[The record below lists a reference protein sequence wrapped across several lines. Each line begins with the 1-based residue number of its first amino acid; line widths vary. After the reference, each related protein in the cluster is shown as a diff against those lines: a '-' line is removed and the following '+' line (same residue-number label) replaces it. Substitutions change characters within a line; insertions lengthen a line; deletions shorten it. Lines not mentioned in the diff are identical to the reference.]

1 MLYFIGQIFHIIE
14 ILLWILL
21 AASGAYILL
30 FALVSML
37 WKKQASPLASYMTK
51 HEVGRKEQYF
61 KFLILYP
68 AYNEDRVIVH
78 SVHTFLG
85 QYYPYDSF
93 HVCVISDH
101 MQPET
106 NETLS
111 QLPITLLQPVFE
123 KSSKAKAMQY
133 AINYFRDE
141 RLEEK
146 GESNERSGAKIKDY
160 DYVVILDADN
170 VVDSN
175 FLSNLNNICRKGYKA
190 IQCHRC
196 AKNSNND
203 IAVLDGVSEEINNT
217 IFRKAHNRIGLSS
230 ALIGSGMCFDYKWFA
245 KNVFR
250 LSTAGEDRELEALL
264 LKQKI
269 YIHYEENIHVFDEKV
284 SNKDNFQKQRLRW
297 MTAQIQS
304 LLNLLPYIPK
314 AILTLNIDF
323 IDKTIQQALIPRSM
337 LIIITFAMALI
348 ITLISRAWCIK
359 WWLLFLFICLS
370 LYVSTP
376 RQLRKHSVFGKLLSL
391 PMLVWRMIQNILK
404 IDHKNTDFI
413 HTTHG
418 RVEGKN

>member
-1 MLYFIGQIFHIIE
+1 MIWIILHIIE
-14 ILLWILL
+14 IFFWLLL
-21 AASGAYILL
+21 AASGAYILF

-37 WKKQASPLASYMTK
+37 WKRPISPLSAYLEGQIRSMREPRQFT
-51 HEVGRKEQYF
+51 
-61 KFLILYP
+61 FLVLYP
-68 AYNEDRVIVH
+68 AYNEDRVIVN

-85 QYYPYDSF
+85 QYYPYKGF
-93 HVCVISDH
+93 HVAVISDH

-106 NETLS
+106 NEKLA

-133 AINYFRDE
+133 ALQQIQ
-141 RLEEK
+141 
-146 GESNERSGAKIKDY
+146 GEY

-170 VVDSN
+170 VVESD
-175 FLSNLNNICRKGYKA
+175 FLAKLNEVCNKGYDA

-217 IFRKAHNRIGLSS
+217 LFRKAHNRIGLSS
-230 ALIGSGMCFDYKWFA
+230 ALIGSGMCFRYKWFK
-245 KNVFR
+245 KNVYK

-264 LKQKI
+264 LRQRI
-269 YIHYEENIHVFDEKV
+269 HIHYEPDIHVYDEKV

-304 LLNLLPYIPK
+304 LFSLLPYLPQ
-314 AILTLNIDF
+314 ALMEGNIDY
-323 IDKTIQQALIPRSM
+323 IDKTFQQALIPRSM
-337 LIIITFAMALI
+337 LVVGAFSMALVM
-348 ITLISRAWCIK
+348 TLFCLIFSLTWYIK

-376 RQLRKHSVFGKLLSL
+376 KQLRSHSVFGKILSL
-391 PMLVWRMIQNILK
+391 PKLVWKMVMNILK
-404 IDHKNTDFI
+404 IDRKNTDFI
-413 HTTHG
+413 HTTHDSQ
-418 RVEGKN
+418 EEKIKK

>member
-1 MLYFIGQIFHIIE
+1 MIWIILHIIE
-14 ILLWILL
+14 IFFWLLL
-21 AASGAYILL
+21 AASGAYILF

-37 WKKQASPLASYMTK
+37 WKRPISPHSAYLEGQIRSMREPRQFT
-51 HEVGRKEQYF
+51 
-61 KFLILYP
+61 FLVLYP
-68 AYNEDRVIVH
+68 AYNEDRVIVN

-85 QYYPYDSF
+85 QYYPYKGF
-93 HVCVISDH
+93 HVAVISDH

-106 NETLS
+106 NEKLA

-133 AINYFRDE
+133 ALQQIQ
-141 RLEEK
+141 
-146 GESNERSGAKIKDY
+146 GEY

-170 VVDSN
+170 VVESD
-175 FLSNLNNICRKGYKA
+175 FLAKLNEVCNKGYDA

-217 IFRKAHNRIGLSS
+217 LFRKAHNRIGLSS
-230 ALIGSGMCFDYKWFA
+230 ALIGSGMCFRYKWFK
-245 KNVFR
+245 KNVYK

-264 LKQKI
+264 LRQRI
-269 YIHYEENIHVFDEKV
+269 HIHYEPDIHVYDEKV

-304 LLNLLPYIPK
+304 LFSLLPYLPQ
-314 AILTLNIDF
+314 ALMEGNIDY
-323 IDKTIQQALIPRSM
+323 IDKTFQQALIPRSM
-337 LIIITFAMALI
+337 LVVGAFGMALVM
-348 ITLISRAWCIK
+348 TLFCLIFSLTWYIK

-376 RQLRKHSVFGKLLSL
+376 KQLRSHSVFGKILSL
-391 PMLVWRMIQNILK
+391 PKLVWKMVMNILK
-404 IDHKNTDFI
+404 IDRKNTDFI
-413 HTTHG
+413 HTTHDSQ
-418 RVEGKN
+418 EEKIKK

>member
-1 MLYFIGQIFHIIE
+1 MHIVWLVIHIIE
-14 ILLWILL
+14 IFLWVLLG
-21 AASGAYILL
+21 ASGAYILF

-37 WKKQASPLASYMTK
+37 WKKQASPLASYI
-51 HEVGRKEQYF
+51 RRRDLLKEEKYNN
-61 KFLILYP
+61 FLILYP
-68 AYNEDRVIVH
+68 AYNEDRVIVN
-78 SVHTFLG
+78 SVHTFIG
-85 QYYPYDSF
+85 QYYPYQNF

-106 NETLS
+106 NEQLA

-133 AINYFRDE
+133 AINYIRGE
-141 RLEEK
+141 RLEVRGEK
-146 GESNERSGAKIKDY
+146 NMDF

-175 FLSNLNNICRKGYKA
+175 FLEELNKICNRGYKA

-230 ALIGSGMCFDYKWFA
+230 ALIGSGMCFDYQWFCE
-245 KNVFR
+245 NVFN
-250 LSTAGEDRELEALL
+250 LTTAGEDRELEALL

-269 YIHYEENIHVFDEKV
+269 YIHYEPEIHVYDEKV

-314 AILTLNIDF
+314 AIITGNIDF

-337 LIIITFAMALI
+337 LIVLTFLLACI
-348 ITLISRAWCIK
+348 VTLLSLDWCIK

-370 LYVSTP
+370 LWVSTP
-376 RQLRKHSVFGKLLSL
+376 KQLRRYSMFGKVFSI
-391 PMLVWRMIQNILK
+391 PMLVWKMIANILK

-413 HTTHG
+413 HTTHD
-418 RVEGKN
+418 K

>member
-1 MLYFIGQIFHIIE
+1 MIWIILHIIE
-14 ILLWILL
+14 IFFWLLL
-21 AASGAYILL
+21 AASGAYILF

-37 WKKQASPLASYMTK
+37 WKRPVSPLSAYLEGQIRSMREPRQFT
-51 HEVGRKEQYF
+51 
-61 KFLILYP
+61 FLVLYP
-68 AYNEDRVIVH
+68 AYNEDRVIVN

-85 QYYPYDSF
+85 QYYPYKGF
-93 HVCVISDH
+93 HVAVISDH

-106 NETLS
+106 NEKLA

-133 AINYFRDE
+133 ALQQIQ
-141 RLEEK
+141 
-146 GESNERSGAKIKDY
+146 GEY

-170 VVDSN
+170 VVESD
-175 FLSNLNNICRKGYKA
+175 FLAKLNEVCNKGYDA

-217 IFRKAHNRIGLSS
+217 LFRKAHNRIGLSS
-230 ALIGSGMCFDYKWFA
+230 ALIGSGMCFRYKWFK
-245 KNVFR
+245 KNVYK

-264 LKQKI
+264 LRQRI
-269 YIHYEENIHVFDEKV
+269 HIHYEPDIHVYDEKV

-304 LLNLLPYIPK
+304 LFSLLPYLPQ
-314 AILTLNIDF
+314 ALMEGNIDY
-323 IDKTIQQALIPRSM
+323 IDKTFQQALIPRSM
-337 LIIITFAMALI
+337 LVVGAFGMALI
-348 ITLISRAWCIK
+348 MTLFSLIFSLTWYIK

-376 RQLRKHSVFGKLLSL
+376 KQLRSHSVFGKILSL
-391 PMLVWRMIQNILK
+391 PKLVWKMVMNILK
-404 IDHKNTDFI
+404 IDRKNTDFI
-413 HTTHG
+413 HTTHDHEEKK
-418 RVEGKN
+418 V

>member
-1 MLYFIGQIFHIIE
+1 MIWIILHIIE
-14 ILLWILL
+14 IFFWLLL
-21 AASGAYILL
+21 AASGAYILF

-37 WKKQASPLASYMTK
+37 WKRPISPLSAYLEGQIRSMREPRQFT
-51 HEVGRKEQYF
+51 
-61 KFLILYP
+61 FLVLYP
-68 AYNEDRVIVH
+68 AYNEDRVIVN

-85 QYYPYDSF
+85 QYYPYKGF
-93 HVCVISDH
+93 HVAVISDH

-106 NETLS
+106 NEKLA

-133 AINYFRDE
+133 ALQQIQSE
-141 RLEEK
+141 
-146 GESNERSGAKIKDY
+146 Y

-170 VVDSN
+170 VVESD
-175 FLSNLNNICRKGYKA
+175 FLAKLNEVCNKGYDA

-217 IFRKAHNRIGLSS
+217 LFRKAHNRIGLSS
-230 ALIGSGMCFDYKWFA
+230 ALIGSGMCFRYKWFK
-245 KNVFR
+245 KNVYK

-264 LKQKI
+264 LRQRI
-269 YIHYEENIHVFDEKV
+269 HIHYEPDIHVYDEKV

-304 LLNLLPYIPK
+304 LFSLLPYLPQ
-314 AILTLNIDF
+314 ALMEGNIDY
-323 IDKTIQQALIPRSM
+323 IDKTFQQALIPRSM
-337 LIIITFAMALI
+337 LVVGAFGMALVM
-348 ITLISRAWCIK
+348 TLFCLIFSLTWYIK

-376 RQLRKHSVFGKLLSL
+376 KQLRSHSVFGKILSL
-391 PMLVWRMIQNILK
+391 PKLVWKMVMNILK
-404 IDHKNTDFI
+404 IDRKNTDFI
-413 HTTHG
+413 HTTHDSQ
-418 RVEGKN
+418 EEKIKK